1 MTNSELPNVLVVDH
15 NNINLDLISSVFNKH
30 QISIN
35 FDLTQSIPELL
46 EKLEQQ
52 SWQAIFLMID
62 NVPISID
69 ALMEAMPVINTN
81 CPLIAIPQEYDRE
94 QALAF
99 IHSGAKEVFSVEE
112 TEYLAAFIKQLLSDN
127 ALSETVKNQQQ
138 ILKEVEEKFNS
149 LYSQLPMAVTYIH
162 EGVFIDSNPAFRTF
176 FSINEDEETDEISFL
191 DLVAYEDLDKAK
203 RLLQQVVSNCDQPV
217 KTETIQV
224 KTSADSTSQVTL
236 IISKITINGEP
247 SLQIIFQPTQ
257 WEIKTQASSNTS
269 QDMLSPDFFVQILNQ
284 IIRKTNTNKA
294 HCLCFFELDGYSRIK
309 HNIGITRSDHLL
321 HEISDF
327 MRQQISND
335 LKISRLNSDVY
346 TLIFSD
352 DTPSGCIQ
360 KIEALQAAFNEYS
373 FSSIDQSIK
382 VASNI
387 GVVHLTSLV
396 HSPDQALSLA
406 DVACTVSRNRKK
418 NQLHIYNPEEDRSTV
433 ESIDQS
439 WVDKI
444 KDAIEHDNFKLLF
457 QPIVSLG
464 TEMQEIYEVLL
475 RIKRS
480 GGDDVLPNQFLHFA
494 RQSSQES
501 DIDKWVIEHT
511 IKTLTKKNANIRFFI
526 NLSESSLKD
535 INFIEWLEK
544 HHAQQIENLVFEIP
558 EDTVLQWQSEAIHFI
573 QQIKTHGGAVCI
585 DQFGNHPESKAQ
597 IDAMHADFYKIDGA
611 FINNLSTNRKHQS
624 IVHKICHESANSDT
638 KTIANYVQ
646 DADSLA
652 ILWQEGVD
660 FIQGNYLQ
668 EPEAHL
674 DFKFESQI

>member
-1 MTNSELPNVLVVDH
+1 MTNSELPNVLIVDH

-30 QISIN
+30 QISVN

-46 EKLEQQ
+46 EKLAQQ
-52 SWQAIFLMID
+52 TWQTIFLMID
-62 NVPISID
+62 NVPIAID
-69 ALMEAMPVINTN
+69 ALMETMPATNSN
-81 CPLIAIPQEYDRE
+81 CPLIVISQEYNRE
-94 QALAF
+94 EALTF
-99 IHSGAKEVFSVEE
+99 IRSGAKEVFSVEE
-112 TEYLAAFIKQLLSDN
+112 TEHLAAYIKQLLNDYT
-127 ALSETVKNQQQ
+127 LSETVENQQQ
-138 ILKEVEEKFNS
+138 ILKEAEEKFSS
-149 LYSQLPMAVTYIH
+149 LFYQLPMAVTYIH
-162 EGVFIDSNPAFRTF
+162 EGVFIDSNPAFKTF
-176 FSINEDEETDEISFL
+176 FNINEDEETDEISFL
-191 DLVAYEDLDKAK
+191 DLVVYEDLDKAK
-203 RLLQQVVSNCDQPV
+203 HLLQQVASNRDELV
-217 KTETIQV
+217 KTETIRV

-236 IISKITINGEP
+236 TISKITINGEP
-247 SLQIIFQPTQ
+247 SLQIIFQPIQ
-257 WEIKTQASSNTS
+257 WEIKAKTSSDTH
-269 QDMLSPDFFVQILNQ
+269 QDMLSPDVFVQMLNQ
-284 IIRKTNTNKA
+284 VIRKTNSSKA

-321 HEISDF
+321 QEISDF
-327 MRQQISND
+327 MRQQISSHF
-335 LKISRLNSDVY
+335 KISRLNSDVY
-346 TLIFSD
+346 TLIVSD
-352 DTPSGCIQ
+352 ETASGCIQ
-360 KIEALQAAFNEYS
+360 KIEALQSVFNEYN

-387 GVVHLTSLV
+387 GAVHLTSLV
-396 HSPDQALSLA
+396 HSPDQAFSLA

-480 GGDDVLPNQFLHFA
+480 GGDDILPNQFLHFA
-494 RQSSQES
+494 RQSNQES

-511 IKTLTKKNANIRFFI
+511 IKTLTKKNANIQFFI

-544 HHAQQIENLVFEIP
+544 HHAHQIKNLVFEIP
-558 EDTVLQWQSEAIHFI
+558 EDTMLQWQSEAIHFI
-573 QQIKTHGGAVCI
+573 QQIKIHGGAVCI

-624 IVHKICHESANSDT
+624 IVHNI
-638 KTIANYVQ
+638 
-646 DADSLA
+646 
-652 ILWQEGVD
+652 
-660 FIQGNYLQ
+660 
-668 EPEAHL
+668 
-674 DFKFESQI
+674 